1 MEGEGNGVDLWAVVC
16 WLRLCSVVGGR
27 GSQLR
32 EGIPGVWL
40 VCCGLLVEGKNEG
53 FGLQRS

>member
-1 MEGEGNGVDLWAVVC
+1 
-16 WLRLCSVVGGR
+16 VGSR
-27 GSQLR
+27 VLAAAQLR
-32 EGIPGVWL
+32 EGRPGVWL